1 MTLLQFFSFQYTDKV
16 IFISAAEDDNGK
28 PEIEY
33 HLAKATGSNNNSM
46 VGMTKAES
54 TDRESAFIVDIEK
67 SNGSL
72 NSSGNNNNNS
82 SGNNYHFAITGK
94 SFNVVRDHY
103 PDVMEKLFTRGA
115 IFARMS
121 PDQKETLVTGLQ
133 GLGYYVAMCG
143 DG

>member
-1 MTLLQFFSFQYTDKV
+1 M
-16 IFISAAEDDNGK
+16 IFITASEDETGK

-33 HLAKATGSNNNSM
+33 HLARSSGSNNNSL
-46 VGMTKAES
+46 VGMAKAES
-54 TDRESAFIVDIEK
+54 TDRESAFIVDMEK

-72 NSSGNNNNNS
+72 NNNNNGSNG
-82 SGNNYHFAITGK
+82 GNNYHFAITGK

-103 PDVMEKLFTRGA
+103 PDVMERLVTRGA

-121 PDQKETLVTGLQ
+121 PDQKETLVSGLQ

>member
-1 MTLLQFFSFQYTDKV
+1 MS
-16 IFISAAEDDNGK
+16 
-28 PEIEY
+28 
-33 HLAKATGSNNNSM
+33 
-46 VGMTKAES
+46 KAES

-67 SNGSL
+67 SNGSV
-72 NSSGNNNNNS
+72 NGSGGGSHN
-82 SGNNYHFAITGK
+82 NNYHFAITGK

-103 PDVMEKLFTRGA
+103 PDVMERLITRGA

-121 PDQKETLVTGLQ
+121 PDQKETLVAGLQ